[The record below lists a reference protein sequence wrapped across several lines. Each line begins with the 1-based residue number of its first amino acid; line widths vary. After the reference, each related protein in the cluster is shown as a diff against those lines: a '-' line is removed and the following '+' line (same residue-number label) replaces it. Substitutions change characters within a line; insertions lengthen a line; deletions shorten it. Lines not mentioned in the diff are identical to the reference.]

1 MSDTMILR
9 LDRPA
14 LMSVENF
21 GGFQKIADI
30 DEKNQIVHTV
40 LMQLNYITRNRTW
53 YSGEDFVRC
62 LTQSPYIQ
70 EQIAQGVWYGEL
82 EHPEKNCSQERFFKI
97 DDKNISHKI
106 LDYKV
111 EGDLIKGHCQFVA
124 PMGHIPWD
132 WIQKNSNIAFSVRV
146 FTPNFLEAKDEK
158 GMVYIKKVGEM
169 VLITFD
175 CVKMPGCQLAR
186 IANPTEFANQNNT
199 TYEDRMGGKE
209 EYDIKSIEMP
219 KFHWRN
225 TMSQEEFT
233 NILSREDSS
242 IRILEDVYKFDH
254 TKTKITYNNDNTVKI
269 QLNSNEALNLPINMY
284 ELMKVTNAKYISTA
298 GKSFK
303 EVIPSSSAEKWEDTK
318 AIEALENEFNYEFD
332 VMHEN
337 MMSEERLFAKTIT
350 VEEWEKHYK
359 NELKKQLDF
368 VYQEFPK
375 ILKEA
380 FYEEIE
386 SCPQKHHWI
395 IEKAGGYE
403 KIYQAFAKLYP
414 MIDKGK
420 VWNDIENF
428 VYRRSKWSLSVKQ
441 NGKYIPIVRVH
452 FDNNTLKEITTKED
466 KNAPI
471 WGWAAFIS
479 LWLPI
484 VGYVTLPI
492 TLAMWI
498 HCKIWR
504 GYHLEQKLK
513 KRLQDH
519 FSNDYVKMIH
529 YGARDVFTFQK
540 EKMLMLK
547 MNFKISRKSLKYE
560 NQLGKYE
567 KNK

>member
-303 EVIPSSSAEKWEDTK
+303 EVIPSVSTEKYDLFTPASQEDYLNWDYEADISQEYMQSEEKMLAK
-318 AIEALENEFNYEFD
+318 AITYDEYEKEVKPSLRKELDIIYSEFD
-332 VMHEN
+332 KVLREV
-337 MMSEERLFAKTIT
+337 F
-350 VEEWEKHYK
+350 
-359 NELKKQLDF
+359 D
-368 VYQEFPK
+368 QEMDT
-375 ILKEA
+375 
-380 FYEEIE
+380 
-386 SCPQKHHWI
+386 CPQKYGWI
-395 IEKAGGYE
+395 IEKAGGRD
-403 KIYQAFAKLYP
+403 KIFQEFKKLYVLN
-414 MIDKGK
+414 DKSK
-420 VWNDIENF
+420 VLQDIENY
-428 VYRRSKWSLSVKQ
+428 VYRRTKFALAVKR
-441 NGKYIPIVRVH
+441 NGRYIPFVRIN
-452 FDNNTLKEITTKED
+452 FKKDSLNAMTTKED
-466 KNAPI
+466 RDRSG
-471 WGWAAFIS
+471 WGWGALAAFLLVGIFS
-479 LWLPI
+479 IPVICIWL
-484 VGYVTLPI
+484 
-492 TLAMWI
+492 
-498 HCKIWR
+498 HHRRWR
-504 GYHLEQKLK
+504 GYH
-513 KRLQDH
+513 
-519 FSNDYVKMIH
+519 I
-529 YGARDVFTFQK
+529 G
-540 EKMLMLK
+540 KMLTQRINDRISKRFADIKHYAKQSAGNRDHQIMLK
-547 MNFKISRKSLKYE
+547 LNFRLKRRE
-560 NQLGKYE
+560 AEDRRMQQ
-567 KNK
+567 